1 MKRTAVLVSAAALAS
16 LGSTLGLAHAEPA
29 LAPADA
35 HVTSFSDHEQDA
47 ALKFWT
53 ATRLRAAKEATP
65 APASANAGDTPSPTA
80 DDGPA
85 LTVPPLPAPAS
96 AEVDAPEEEQA
107 SALASTPK
115 PWRGGAD

>member
-1 MKRTAVLVSAAALAS
+1 MKRTAVLVSAAALAA

-53 ATRLRAAKEATP
+53 ATRLRAAKEVTP

-96 AEVDAPEEEQA
+96 AEVDAPKRSRPPPSPPRPSPGA
-107 SALASTPK
+107 A
-115 PWRGGAD
+115 GAD